1 MSITATG
8 DLPALTPEAPAAE
21 AARMIAARGV
31 GAIPVQDRSG
41 RVVGVVSERDI
52 VRVVATR
59 AQGIRGL
66 SVEEVMTRD
75 PVAVRPGTPRE
86 TALEVMRRVGVRHLP
101 VCCAEGRLVGL
112 MGLEDVARPV

>member
-31 GAIPVQDRSG
+31 GSVPVQDRHG
-41 RVVGVVSERDI
+41 RVVGLVSERDI
-52 VRVVATR
+52 VRVVASR
-59 AQGIRGL
+59 SLGLRGL
-66 SVEEVMTRD
+66 SVEEVMTRE
-75 PVAVRPGTPRE
+75 PVAVRPETPRE
-86 TALEVMRRVGVRHLP
+86 TALELMRRVGLRHLP

-112 MGLEDVARPV
+112 MGLEDVARAV